1 MHQLEAP
8 MSLLCSLFANSNR
21 DSKKQKTPYKINDFF
36 LYQPRESQDTPM
48 AIYGAAALKLVE
60 ERMFP
65 NWALTF
71 YSDLKKS
78 AEGEPPKLLA
88 YMHDKA
94 IVLAPVIDG
103 NVVNGLLIADDVVS
117 EQVLEMHSNHGE
129 LIKLEMPKLTIRYSA
144 KEGAI
149 LPIHS

>member
-1 MHQLEAP
+1 
-8 MSLLCSLFANSNR
+8 
-21 DSKKQKTPYKINDFF
+21 
-36 LYQPRESQDTPM
+36 M

-60 ERMFP
+60 ERQFP

-78 AEGEPPKLLA
+78 AEGEPPELLA
-88 YMHDKA
+88 YIHDKA
-94 IVLAPVIDG
+94 IVLAPIIDG